1 MPENDKVQQRREI
14 TTFSAAVAD
23 DEVQFVACLYRE
35 WLERWS
41 GSGMHNVRAHAQAVM
56 ARDAPVHTLRG
67 RPDGDSRWTDP
78 RLDMRGFNKRDVKS
92 HRMCHYVARRSVGL
106 IFAVLRRWRAI

>member
-1 MPENDKVQQRREI
+1 MTCP
-14 TTFSAAVAD
+14 FSSRN
-23 DEVQFVACLYRE
+23 LYRNE
-35 WLERWS
+35 FVFSHTDRSTAGLADS
-41 GSGMHNVRAHAQAVM
+41 QADGRAIVNALC
-56 ARDAPVHTLRG
+56 RDAPVHTLRD
-67 RPDGDSRWTDP
+67 RQDGDSRWTDP